1 MVDKILE
8 FASFLANNIIWSP
21 YTLIFIGIVSV
32 YLSVGSR
39 FFQIRR
45 FGYIMKSTFGTLFK
59 KSEKKE
65 GALTPFQATAT
76 ALASTVGTGNIAGVA
91 TAISVGGP
99 GAVFWM
105 WLLALLGMV
114 SKVTE
119 VSLAIHYR
127 EKDED
132 GNFRGGPMYYMKK
145 GLGWSALAKIF
156 CVGLIINALLTAALL
171 QPHTAGR
178 AFLSSYG
185 INPYIIAVGMAVVTG
200 VVIIGGIKRIA
211 TFCEYLTPIMAVV
224 YIATGLI
231 VFIVNFEKIPEVFGM
246 IFKYAFAPMPAMG
259 GFAGSVV
266 ATAIQKGMSRGI
278 MSNEAGQ
285 GSAPMAHSTADTPHP
300 VQQGMWGA
308 FEVFVDTLVVC
319 TVTAFVVLS
328 TGVLD
333 SGLSGVDL
341 VLAGFDTV
349 FPGTIASMLL
359 SFAILTFCLSS
370 QIGFYIY
377 YETCVHDLFGRKAVK
392 YFKFLFLIPGVVCA
406 GIANVDALWVVA
418 DIATGLT
425 AIPNFIAVIALSG
438 VFFKLLKDYESGEN
452 KYATAITDKTH
463 RYIRESAKYRASIE
477 KEQNS

>member
-21 YTLIFIGIVSV
+21 YTLIFIGIVSAS
-32 YLSVGSR
+32 LTIGAR
-39 FFQIRR
+39 FFQFRR
-45 FGYIMKSTFGTLFK
+45 FGLIMKSTFGTLFK
-59 KSEKKE
+59 KSEKKS
-65 GALTPFQATAT
+65 GITPFQATAT

-114 SKVTE
+114 TKVAE
-119 VSLAIHYR
+119 VSIAIHYR
-127 EKDED
+127 ERDED

-145 GLGWSALAKIF
+145 GLGWTPLAKVF
-156 CVGLIINALLTAALL
+156 CVCLIINALLTAALL

-185 INPYIIAVGMAVVTG
+185 INPYLIAIGMAVVTG
-200 VVIIGGIKRIA
+200 IVIIGGIKRIA
-211 TFCEYLTPIMAVV
+211 TFCEYLTPIMAIV
-224 YIATGLI
+224 YVATGLI

-246 IFKYAFAPMPAMG
+246 IFKYAFAPAPAIG
-259 GFAGSVV
+259 GFAGAVV

-285 GSAPMAHSTADTPHP
+285 GSAPMAHATAETPHP

-308 FEVFVDTLVVC
+308 FEVFVDTIIVC

-328 TGVLD
+328 TDVLG

-349 FPGTIASMLL
+349 FPGTVASMLL

-377 YETCVHDLFGRKAVK
+377 YETCVHDLLGRKAVK
-392 YFKFLFLIPGVVCA
+392 FFKFLFLVPGIVCA

-425 AIPNFIAVIALSG
+425 AIPNLIAVIALSG

-452 KYATAITDKTH
+452 KYVTAITDKTH
-463 RYIRESAKYRASIE
+463 RYIRESKAYRESME
-477 KEQNS
+477 HQQNN